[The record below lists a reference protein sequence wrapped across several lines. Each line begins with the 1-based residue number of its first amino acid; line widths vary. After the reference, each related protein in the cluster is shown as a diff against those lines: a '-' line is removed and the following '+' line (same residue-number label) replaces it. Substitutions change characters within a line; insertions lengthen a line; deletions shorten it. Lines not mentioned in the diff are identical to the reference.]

1 MRDQKSV
8 SLCVCERV
16 CASSRARVPALSE
29 CVLLR
34 ARAHVQAPPSACA
47 HKGAMWYVHMLFSSH
62 NLMTHAHT
70 QSDHLLRR
78 SRIRRGKVSKRLQT
92 TTPSL
97 PPSPPRSFDI
107 LSLSMRKR
115 ARKGSCKHFGREG
128 IPAHTHASRHCVET
142 HPATPRNPQFSSRC
156 LAPACGRPP
165 LPMSNRVSPAGPKD
179 PAAQGVP
186 LHPHA
191 PASGSDI
198 DDALSS
204 EGACANGHPSHGH
217 KGTHVH
223 NADQQRPAPH
233 TTHSCRA
240 TAVAYPSSLPVR
252 FQPAS
257 PQACCVLLCCALLC
271 SERVCVR
278 ARLCVHSYSR
288 MVHTQSSCMVCS
300 PAALL

>member
-1 MRDQKSV
+1 
-8 SLCVCERV
+8 
-16 CASSRARVPALSE
+16 
-29 CVLLR
+29 
-34 ARAHVQAPPSACA
+34 
-47 HKGAMWYVHMLFSSH
+47 MWYVHMLFSSH

-156 LAPACGRPP
+156 LAPACERPP

-223 NADQQRPAPH
+223 NAVQQRTAPH

-240 TAVAYPSSLPVR
+240 IAVAYPSSCCRQRQQLLSTKESTRCFLRETEAVAQCVQGWNKVSKESHSRIP
-252 FQPAS
+252 FNAS
-257 PQACCVLLCCALLC
+257 IN
-271 SERVCVR
+271 RID
-278 ARLCVHSYSR
+278 
-288 MVHTQSSCMVCS
+288 
-300 PAALL
+300 

>member
-1 MRDQKSV
+1 MRQKCGIRNRSLSV
-8 SLCVCERV
+8 FANVFAYPRV
-16 CASSRARVPALSE
+16 RECLPFQSACSCAL
-29 CVLLR
+29 
-34 ARAHVQAPPSACA
+34 AHVQAPPSACA
-47 HKGAMWYVHMLFSSH
+47 HKGAMRCIRMVFSSH
-62 NLMTHAHT
+62 NLMTRAHT

-78 SRIRRGKVSKRLQT
+78 SRIRRGTVSKRLQT

-156 LAPACGRPP
+156 LAPACERPP

-198 DDALSS
+198 GDTLSS
-204 EGACANGHPSHGH
+204 EGACANGHPSHRH
-217 KGTHVH
+217 KGTHMH
-223 NADQQRPAPH
+223 NAVQQRPEPH

-240 TAVAYPSSLPVR
+240 TVVHIPAACR
-252 FQPAS
+252 FDSNQPALKPAVPCS
-257 PQACCVLLCCALLC
+257 AALFLLCAC
-271 SERVCVR
+271 VCVR

-288 MVHTQSSCMVCS
+288 MVHG
-300 PAALL
+300 

>member
-1 MRDQKSV
+1 
-8 SLCVCERV
+8 
-16 CASSRARVPALSE
+16 
-29 CVLLR
+29 
-34 ARAHVQAPPSACA
+34 
-47 HKGAMWYVHMLFSSH
+47 
-62 NLMTHAHT
+62 MTHAHT

-107 LSLSMRKR
+107 LSLSVRKR
-115 ARKGSCKHFGREG
+115 ARKGSCKHFSREG

-223 NADQQRPAPH
+223 NAVQQRTAPH

-240 TAVAYPSSLPVR
+240 IAVAYPSSLPVR